1 MITRNNNT
9 DWNATTA
16 YVSTTRIL
24 QVTFRVVVSSS
35 INLVS
40 LPYCVCWNSFC
51 FKLLFT
57 RLFEVSLNPREFPYV
72 LKRMQKFCLPLFN
85 NIKPICAM
93 WPQLKVHLEQFLSFS
108 SFKERDDLLAFL
120 SVMKEILFAQFLEN
134 IRLKLKKW
142 KQITT
147 FSNCCSK
154 GGKHPHKLKFVCVA
168 NAYFC
173 PFFLAICTRLYL
185 TINNVTG

>member
-1 MITRNNNT
+1 MKSYLWHDLNCKYRSNKVITRNNNT

-24 QVTFRVVVSSS
+24 QVTFKVVVSSS

-134 IRLKLKKW
+134 IRLKLKKMETDYDILKLLFKRW
-142 KQITT
+142 KTSSQT
-147 FSNCCSK
+147 
-154 GGKHPHKLKFVCVA
+154 
-168 NAYFC
+168 
-173 PFFLAICTRLYL
+173 AIRLCR
-185 TINNVTG
+185 

>member
-1 MITRNNNT
+1 M
-9 DWNATTA
+9 
-16 YVSTTRIL
+16 S
-24 QVTFRVVVSSS
+24 FRVQSTWCLYHTAFVEIVFASSCYS
-35 INLVS
+35 PVCLKFVS
-40 LPYCVCWNSFC
+40 LCP
-51 FKLLFT
+51 
-57 RLFEVSLNPREFPYV
+57 
-72 LKRMQKFCLPLFN
+72 KRMQTFCLPLFN
-85 NIKPICAM
+85 KIKPICAM

-154 GGKHPHKLKFVCVA
+154 GGKHPHKLQFVCVA

-173 PFFLAICTRLYL
+173 PFFWQFARDYI
-185 TINNVTG
+185 